1 MGYLTT
7 LTIYN
12 DGAHLLKPHAQE
24 FADGVYDAMLR
35 SLNQG
40 PTDVAVGHF
49 VNCVY
54 VQSPRHADD
63 HTVYVHAGNCLTE
76 MNAFSEQTRE
86 LLRRNPEFFRK
97 LLDEMKRQ
105 TRELEKM
112 LKEHKAKAKETAE

>member
-76 MNAFSEQTRE
+76 MNAFSEKTRE
-86 LLRRNPEFFRK
+86 LLRRNPEFFKK

-112 LKEHKAKAKETAE
+112 LKEHKAQEA